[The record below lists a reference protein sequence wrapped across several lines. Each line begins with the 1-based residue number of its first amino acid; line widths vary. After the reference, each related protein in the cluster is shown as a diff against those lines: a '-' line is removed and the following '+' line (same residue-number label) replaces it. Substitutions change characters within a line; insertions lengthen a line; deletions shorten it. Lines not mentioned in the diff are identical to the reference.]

1 MSTNVWVRD
10 LDLPVPV
17 NDARRLEIVV
27 DGLPLYG
34 GAQLAVDT
42 TLVSVLKGDGTV
54 LGRGSQLD
62 GVALRAARRR
72 KERTYPELVRPGQ
85 RAKLV
90 VLAGEVAGRWSEETA
105 SFLRHLA
112 RARARSEPPVLQK
125 RAEQAWRLR
134 WGSLLACAAA
144 RAFACSLLEKRVSG
158 GVDGD
163 TPSVHEV
170 LGECRFAGLE
180 AA

>member
-17 NDARRLEIVV
+17 NDAPRLEIVV
-27 DGLPLYG
+27 DGLPLCG

-42 TLVSVLKGDGTV
+42 TLVSVFRGDGTV
-54 LGRGSQLD
+54 LGRGSEVD

-72 KERTYPELVRPGQ
+72 KERTYPELVRPGP
-85 RAKLV
+85 RAKFV
-90 VLAGEVAGRWSEETA
+90 VLAGEVPGRWSEETA
-105 SFLRHLA
+105 SFLRQLA
-112 RARARSEPPVLQK
+112 KARARSEPPVLQK
-125 RAEQAWRLR
+125 RAEQAWKLR
-134 WGSLLACAAA
+134 WGSLLACAAT

>member
-1 MSTNVWVRD
+1 MAQF
-10 LDLPVPV
+10 LG
-17 NDARRLEIVV
+17 E
-27 DGLPLYG
+27 
-34 GAQLAVDT
+34 GASWTEWHFALH
-42 TLVSVLKGDGTV
+42 GDGTD
-54 LGRGSQLD
+54 LSG
-62 GVALRAARRR
+62 ARETWP
-72 KERTYPELVRPGQ
+72 KGEVGG
-85 RAKLV
+85 
-90 VLAGEVAGRWSEETA
+90 GEVAGRWSEETA
-105 SFLRHLA
+105 SFLRQLA

-134 WGSLLACAAA
+134 WGCWHVQQHVLSLVH
-144 RAFACSLLEKRVSG
+144 SGEERVSG

>member
-1 MSTNVWVRD
+1 M
-10 LDLPVPV
+10 
-17 NDARRLEIVV
+17 
-27 DGLPLYG
+27 PLYG

-62 GVALRAARRR
+62 GVALRARRR
-72 KERTYPELVRPGQ
+72 KDRTYPELVRLGQ

-90 VLAGEVAGRWSEETA
+90 VQVAGRWSEETA